1 MKLGL
6 VAGYSPA
13 EMSVPMDL
21 ILEAEN
27 LGFDSVWTSEAWGSD
42 AVTPAAWILARTSRI
57 NVGTAIIQMGAR
69 APACAAMT
77 AMTLDAMS
85 GGRFILGVG
94 PSGPQVIEGWYGVP
108 YGRPLTRTREYI
120 SIIRKILARTEP
132 LTHEGEHYQIPYQG
146 EGASGL
152 GKPLR
157 SILHGNP
164 DLRIFTGAF
173 TENGLR
179 TSAEVADGVFPVW
192 MNPDRFDL
200 FESALDEGF
209 ARAGNGK
216 SLDSFE
222 IAPFVEV
229 VIDDDLDRARRVV
242 REHLALYIGGMGAR
256 TKNFYND
263 YTKRARVRGG
273 GGRGPGP
280 LPRRSPG
287 GGGRRGARP
296 THRRRRP
303 RRFGGP
309 GPRSPEALEGGGRPA
324 PCGVVPRPPHDRR
337 GGPPSRGRDPVEGPW
352 ATRRG
357 TGCRKAPRSSGFP
370 PAVGEGPPWP
380 PRAGCP
386 RSPGCAACL
395 VGLRLRRPR
404 CGSSDGTPPG
414 PGGGTRRA
422 TPAP

>member
-13 EMSVPMDL
+13 EMSVPMDV

-120 SIIRKILARTEP
+120 SIIRKILARKEP
-132 LTHEGEHYQIPYQG
+132 LTHEGEHYQIPYRG

-164 DLRIFTGAF
+164 GLRIFTGAF

-192 MNPDRFDL
+192 MNPERFDL
-200 FESALDEGF
+200 FEDALHEGF
-209 ARAGNGK
+209 ERGRERQEPRDVRDR
-216 SLDSFE
+216 SL
-222 IAPFVEV
+222 
-229 VIDDDLDRARRVV
+229 R
-242 REHLALYIGGMGAR
+242 
-256 TKNFYND
+256 
-263 YTKRARVRGG
+263 RGG
-273 GGRGPGP
+273 GGRR
-280 LPRRSPG
+280 PRTRAPG
-287 GGGRRGARP
+287 GSASTSPSTSAAMGRGTRTSTTTTPSGSD
-296 THRRRRP
+296 TRRRRSRSRTTSSP
-303 RRFGGP
+303 DAGRR
-309 GPRSPEALEGGGRPA
+309 
-324 PCGVVPRPPHDRR
+324 RPPRCPTSSSTTWPSSVRR
-337 GGPPSRGRDPVEGPW
+337 TGS
-352 ATRRG
+352 ATG
-357 TGCRKAPRSSGFP
+357 
-370 PAVGEGPPWP
+370 
-380 PRAGCP
+380 
-386 RSPGCAACL
+386 
-395 VGLRLRRPR
+395 
-404 CGSSDGTPPG
+404 
-414 PGGGTRRA
+414 
-422 TPAP
+422 